1 MVGMRF
7 ASIVFPDPG
16 GPIIRMFVT
25 SGASN
30 FEGALGGLLPANVF
44 EIHMELLRLAKQLI
58 GVDLQAG
65 NAVAGIDVTN
75 DFEQ

>member
-1 MVGMRF
+1 
-7 ASIVFPDPG
+7 
-16 GPIIRMFVT
+16 VT
-25 SGASN
+25 AGARD
-30 FEGALGGLLPANVF
+30 FEGALGGLLPTNVF
-44 EIHMELLRLAKQLI
+44 EIHMELLRLAEQLI